1 MPVIYTEKYDHE
13 IVKYNP
19 RYYNDGC
26 YTSEEWT
33 DIDDDGEVYSGKV
46 FTLSEYLEVEQRYI
60 NTIVDI
66 MKIVG
71 SKYLTA
77 HYANLY
83 YSDKDLL
90 DSDFLSE
97 VFSNSDFYDEDI
109 SLLHYFKT
117 FDKKKRITIKMIDPI
132 ARLCM
137 REYMFVTLVDRK
149 HRLKF
154 EFGYDLYLSATCGSI
169 NQEQFNKI
177 VRKNDLYL
185 AKNAKR

>member
-1 MPVIYTEKYDHE
+1 MMRYLKFDHKIIKSNPVDNKNGYYTRD
-13 IVKYNP
+13 
-19 RYYNDGC
+19 
-26 YTSEEWT
+26 EWT
-33 DIDDDGEVYSGKV
+33 SRNNVGEVYNGKV

-66 MKIVG
+66 MKFVG

-109 SLLHYFKT
+109 PLLHYFKT
-117 FDKKKRITIKMIDPI
+117 FDKKKRITLKMIDPI

-169 NQEQFNKI
+169 NQEQLNKI